1 MRGDQRLTGGRDVPG
16 FGYAHGCPRKIHDGI
31 GIASS
36 YQVGNPG
43 AIKARRDPADR
54 PTTGRDRCLL
64 GRRGDFRHSAAAGGR
79 GQPRP
84 NHWTAEDFRGHHC
97 KHLEES
103 RRLRPASTEQ
113 AMTRPP
119 KRSMFAGDG
128 VAAPLQH
135 ATFRRIWLA
144 SLLSNLGLLIQAVG
158 AAWAMTQMTSS
169 ADKVALVQTAL
180 MLPVMLISM
189 PAGAIADMYDRRI
202 VALISLAIALSGAT
216 ALTVLAWLGL
226 VTPET
231 LLALCFVVGSGMALF
246 GPAWQSSVTEQV
258 PPETLPSAVALN
270 GISYNIARSFGPAI
284 GGIVVAAAGAVAA
297 FAANA
302 VLYLPLLI
310 VLFLW
315 RRTSQ
320 PSRLPRE
327 RLNRAIVSGVR
338 YIANSPAIKIV
349 LTRTLVT
356 GLIGGSVSAL
366 MPLVARDLL
375 HGGAQTY
382 GIMLGAFGMG
392 AVIGALN
399 ITEVRKRMSGE
410 AAIRAC
416 ALSMGGAIAAVAL
429 SREPVLTAAALVI
442 AGAVW
447 MLAVALFNIGVQ
459 LSAPRWVAGRSL
471 AAFQASIAGGIAIG
485 SWGWGRLT
493 DAVGVEAALLVSAAL
508 MLASPLLGLW
518 LQMPRIGARNE
529 DAEVLADPEVQ
540 LSLTA
545 RSGPLVVEIEYR
557 VAQDNAR
564 AFHNVMQEVQ
574 LSRQRNGAYGWSIA
588 RDIADPELWTERYHC
603 PTWLDYL
610 RQRNRSTQSERALHQ
625 RAIGFHLGPDPVRV
639 RRMLERPFGSVRWK
653 EDTPDRAVSEVLP
666 VTSSAAGGST

>member
-1 MRGDQRLTGGRDVPG
+1 M
-16 FGYAHGCPRKIHDGI
+16 
-31 GIASS
+31 
-36 YQVGNPG
+36 
-43 AIKARRDPADR
+43 
-54 PTTGRDRCLL
+54 
-64 GRRGDFRHSAAAGGR
+64 
-79 GQPRP
+79 
-84 NHWTAEDFRGHHC
+84 
-97 KHLEES
+97 
-103 RRLRPASTEQ
+103 TEQ
-113 AMTRPP
+113 PQ
-119 KRSMFAGDG
+119 RSMFAGDG
-128 VAAPLQH
+128 VAAPLRH
-135 ATFRRIWLA
+135 ITFRRIWLA

-202 VALISLAIALSGAT
+202 VAIVSLLIALSGAT

-226 VTPET
+226 VTPAT
-231 LLALCFVVGSGMALF
+231 LLAFCFIVGSGMALF
-246 GPAWQSSVTEQV
+246 GPAWQSSVSEQV
-258 PPETLPSAVALN
+258 PTETLPSAVALN

-284 GGIVVAAAGAVAA
+284 GGIVVATAGAVAA

-302 VLYLPLLI
+302 ALYLPLLV

-315 RRTSQ
+315 RRENA

-338 YIANSPAIKIV
+338 YIANSPPIKIV
-349 LTRTLVT
+349 LARTMIT

-366 MPLVARDLL
+366 MPLVTRDLL

-392 AVIGALN
+392 AVVGALN
-399 ITEVRKRMSGE
+399 IGEVRKRLSGE

-416 ALSMGGAIAAVAL
+416 AISMGGSIAAVAL
-429 SREPVLTAAALVI
+429 SHERVLTAAALVV
-442 AGAVW
+442 AGAAW

-471 AAFQASIAGGIAIG
+471 AAFQASISGGIAIG

-493 DAVGVEAALLVSAAL
+493 DAAGVEAALLVSATL
-508 MLASPLLGLW
+508 MLLSPLLGHW
-518 LQMPRIGARNE
+518 LHMPRVGARNE

-545 RSGPLVVEIEYR
+545 RSGPLVVDIEYR

-625 RAIGFHLGPDPVRV
+625 SAIDFHLGPDPVRV

-653 EDTPDRAVSEVLP
+653 EETPDRASREVLP
-666 VTSSAAGGST
+666 VASAAAGSST

>member
-1 MRGDQRLTGGRDVPG
+1 MWSGERTTERDM
-16 FGYAHGCPRKIHDGI
+16 
-31 GIASS
+31 SE
-36 YQVGNPG
+36 
-43 AIKARRDPADR
+43 KAKRRV
-54 PTTGRDRCLL
+54 
-64 GRRGDFRHSAAAGGR
+64 FAA
-79 GQPRP
+79 
-84 NHWTAEDFRGHHC
+84 N
-97 KHLEES
+97 
-103 RRLRPASTEQ
+103 
-113 AMTRPP
+113 
-119 KRSMFAGDG
+119 G
-128 VAAPLQH
+128 VAAPLRH
-135 ATFRRIWLA
+135 SVFRRIWLA
-144 SLLSNLGLLIQAVG
+144 SLLSNLGLLIQGVG

-180 MLPVMLISM
+180 MLPVMLIAM
-189 PAGAIADMYDRRI
+189 PAGAIADMYDRRM
-202 VALISLAIALSGAT
+202 VALVSLSIGLAGAT
-216 ALTVLAWLGL
+216 ALSVFAWLGRL
-226 VTPET
+226 TPEI
-231 LLALCFVVGSGMALF
+231 LLAFCFIVGSGMALF
-246 GPAWQSSVTEQV
+246 GPAWQASVNEQV
-258 PPETLPSAVALN
+258 PAETLPSAVALN

-284 GGIVVAAAGAVAA
+284 GGIVVAAAGSVAA

-302 VLYLPLLI
+302 LLYIPLLI

-315 RRTSQ
+315 KRTSE

-338 YIANSPAIKIV
+338 YIANSPSIRIV
-349 LTRTLVT
+349 LVRTLIT

-399 ITEVRKRMSGE
+399 IGEVRRRMSGE
-410 AAIRAC
+410 AAVRAC
-416 ALSMGGAIAAVAL
+416 ALSMAGAIVAVAL
-429 SREPVLTAAALVI
+429 SRQPVLTAAALVL

-447 MLAVALFNIGVQ
+447 MLAIALFNIGVQ

-471 AAFQASIAGGIAIG
+471 AAFQASIAGGIALG

-493 DAVGVEAALLVSAAL
+493 DAAGVETALLVSAAL
-508 MLASPLLGLW
+508 MLVSPILGLW
-518 LQMPRIGARNE
+518 LRMPRVGARNE

-540 LSLTA
+540 LALTG

-557 VAQDNAR
+557 VDQDSAR

-603 PTWLDYL
+603 PTWFDYL

-625 RAIGFHLGPDPVRV
+625 QAMDYHLGPDPVRV

-653 EDTPDRAVSEVLP
+653 DETPDSAATEVLP
-666 VTSSAAGGST
+666 VATAAGSST

>member
-1 MRGDQRLTGGRDVPG
+1 MIDQ
-16 FGYAHGCPRKIHDGI
+16 
-31 GIASS
+31 
-36 YQVGNPG
+36 
-43 AIKARRDPADR
+43 
-54 PTTGRDRCLL
+54 
-64 GRRGDFRHSAAAGGR
+64 
-79 GQPRP
+79 
-84 NHWTAEDFRGHHC
+84 
-97 KHLEES
+97 
-103 RRLRPASTEQ
+103 
-113 AMTRPP
+113 P
-119 KRSMFAGDG
+119 KRPSFAPDSIT
-128 VAAPLQH
+128 APLRH
-135 ATFRRIWLA
+135 PVFRRIWFA
-144 SLLSNLGLLIQAVG
+144 SLVSNLGILIQGVG

-180 MLPVMLISM
+180 MLPIMLISM
-189 PAGAIADMYDRRI
+189 PAGAIADMHDRRI
-202 VALISLAIALSGAT
+202 VALVSLAIALSGAT
-216 ALTVLAWLGL
+216 ALTVLAWFNL
-226 VTPET
+226 VTPNV

-246 GPAWQSSVTEQV
+246 GPAWQASVSEQV
-258 PPETLPSAVALN
+258 PAETLPSAVALN

-284 GGIVVAAAGAVAA
+284 GGIVVATAGAVAA
-297 FAANA
+297 FAVNA
-302 VLYLPLLI
+302 TLYLPLI
-310 VLFLW
+310 VVLFLW
-315 RRTSQ
+315 NRASE

-338 YIANSPAIKIV
+338 YIANSPSIRIV
-349 LTRTLVT
+349 LIRTLVT

-399 ITEVRKRMSGE
+399 IAEVRRRMSGE

-416 ALSMGGAIAAVAL
+416 AISMAGAIAAVAL
-429 SREPVLTAAALVI
+429 SHQPVLTAAALVL
-442 AGAVW
+442 AGGVW

-471 AAFQASIAGGIAIG
+471 AAFQASIAGGIALG

-493 DAVGVEAALLVSAAL
+493 DAAGVETALLVSAGL
-508 MLASPLLGLW
+508 MLLSPLLGLW
-518 LQMPRIGARNE
+518 LRMPPIGARNE
-529 DAEVLADPEVQ
+529 AASEVLADPEVR
-540 LSLTA
+540 LSLTG

-557 VAQDNAR
+557 VSQENAR
-564 AFHNVMQEVQ
+564 LFHNVMQEVQ

-610 RQRNRSTQSERALHQ
+610 RQRNRATQSERALHQ
-625 RAIGFHLGPDPVRV
+625 RAIDFHLGPEPIRV

-653 EDTPDRAVSEVLP
+653 EDTPDRAAKEVLP
-666 VTSSAAGGST
+666 VVATAAGSST

>member
-1 MRGDQRLTGGRDVPG
+1 M
-16 FGYAHGCPRKIHDGI
+16 K
-31 GIASS
+31 
-36 YQVGNPG
+36 
-43 AIKARRDPADR
+43 
-54 PTTGRDRCLL
+54 
-64 GRRGDFRHSAAAGGR
+64 
-79 GQPRP
+79 
-84 NHWTAEDFRGHHC
+84 E
-97 KHLEES
+97 
-103 RRLRPASTEQ
+103 
-113 AMTRPP
+113 PP

-128 VAAPLQH
+128 VAAPLRH
-135 ATFRRIWLA
+135 AVFRRIWLA
-144 SLLSNLGLLIQAVG
+144 SLLSNLGLLIQGVG

-180 MLPVMLISM
+180 MLPIMLISM
-189 PAGAIADMYDRRI
+189 PAGAIADMYDRRV
-202 VALISLAIALSGAT
+202 VALGSLCFALTGAT
-216 ALTVLAWLGL
+216 ALAVMAWLNL
-226 VTPET
+226 VTPNI
-231 LLALCFVVGSGMALF
+231 LLAFCFVVGCGMALF
-246 GPAWQSSVTEQV
+246 GPAWQSSVSEQV
-258 PPETLPSAVALN
+258 PAENLPAAVALN

-284 GGIVVAAAGAVAA
+284 GGVIVATAGAVAA

-302 VLYLPLLI
+302 LLYIPLLI

-315 RRTSQ
+315 RRNSE

-338 YIANSPAIKIV
+338 YIANSPSIRIV

-356 GLIGGSVSAL
+356 GIIGGSVMAL
-366 MPLVARDLL
+366 MPLIARDLL
-375 HGGAQTY
+375 NGGAQTY

-399 ITEVRKRMSGE
+399 IGTLRKQMSGE

-416 ALSMGGAIAAVAL
+416 TISMAGAIAAVAL
-429 SREPVLTAAALVI
+429 SRQPVLTAAALVV

-447 MLAVALFNIGVQ
+447 MAAVALFNIGVQ

-485 SWGWGRLT
+485 SWGWGYLT
-493 DAVGVEAALLVSAAL
+493 DQAGVQTALLVSAAM
-508 MLASPLLGLW
+508 MLVSPLLGLW
-518 LQMPRIGARNE
+518 LRMPPVGARNE
-529 DAEVLADPEVQ
+529 DAEVLADPEVR
-540 LSLTA
+540 LSLTG

-557 VAQDNAR
+557 VDQESAR

-625 RAIGFHLGPDPVRV
+625 RAMDFHLGPDPVRV

-653 EDTPDRAVSEVLP
+653 EDTPDRAANEVLP
-666 VTSSAAGGST
+666 VTTAAGSGT